1 MDANTS
7 TGSLR
12 ADVGLRPLLVDP
24 KQAAR
29 LLGIGRTK
37 LYELIG
43 AGTLRPMRIGRCVR
57 FSVADLERF
66 VANGCV
72 ADHEAPLASAPAPTL
87 DRTDARPRRS
97 RVSAGSQA
105 TLRLFDPAS

>member
-1 MDANTS
+1 M
-7 TGSLR
+7 
-12 ADVGLRPLLVDP
+12 LVDP

-29 LLGIGRTK
+29 LLGIGRTT

-66 VANGCV
+66 VANGCL
-72 ADHEAPLASAPAPTL
+72 ADPELPPAPTL
-87 DRTDARPRRS
+87 GRTDARPRRS
-97 RVSAGSQA
+97 RASRGSQA

>member
-1 MDANTS
+1 MDANIS
-7 TGSLR
+7 TGSSR
-12 ADVGLRPLLVDP
+12 QDVGLRPLLVDP

-29 LLGIGRTK
+29 LLGIGCTT

-72 ADHEAPLASAPAPTL
+72 ADPEPPPAPIPG
-87 DRTDARPRRS
+87 RVDARPHRS
-97 RVSAGSQA
+97 RASRGGQA
-105 TLRLFDPAS
+105 TPRLFDP